1 MRTARHIVGR
11 RALAA
16 LFTVGAVTV
25 AAACGSS
32 SGSSDTAA
40 DSGTGDLTIVAS
52 TNVWGAVAEAVAGD
66 GVTVE
71 SLIRDPSADPHSYEA
86 SASDAAE
93 LTDAD
98 LVVVNGGGYDS
109 FATSFVADRDSST
122 VVDVSALVAGQAGHD
137 AASENSGTAAAA
149 ATTTADDHD
158 HDHASETAGAD
169 DHAEDDHAGHDHS
182 DPSTNE
188 HYWYDPTIVA
198 AVANDIADKLAGL
211 DAAEADTYRANAAQ
225 FVDSLSAVTA
235 QLESIAARH
244 SGAQVL
250 QTEPVATRMLLA
262 AGLDDVTPG
271 EFQNAIED
279 GSDPSAASLAETEA
293 LASSPDVRALVY
305 NTQTTDAVTTRIRST
320 AEAAGLPIVE
330 VTETLPDGVSFVDW
344 QLAAAT
350 ALGNALD
357 TER

>member
-32 SGSSDTAA
+32 SGSSDTSTT
-40 DSGTGDLTIVAS
+40 DSGAGGLTIVAS

-109 FATSFVADRDSST
+109 FATDFVADRDNST
-122 VVDVSALVAGQAGHD
+122 VVDVSTLVAGQAGHD
-137 AASENSGTAAAA
+137 AASENSGAAAA
-149 ATTTADDHD
+149 ATTTEDD
-158 HDHASETAGAD
+158 HDHASETTGAD
-169 DHAEDDHAGHDHS
+169 DHAEDDHAGHDHA

-211 DAAEADTYRANAAQ
+211 DAADADTYRANAAQ

-235 QLESIAARH
+235 ELESIAARH

-262 AGLDDVTPG
+262 AGLDDVTPT

-320 AEAAGLPIVE
+320 AEAAGLPVVE
-330 VTETLPDGVSFVDW
+330 VTETLPDGVTFVDW

-350 ALGNALD
+350 ALANALD

>member
-1 MRTARHIVGR
+1 MRTARHGVGR
-11 RALAA
+11 RAFAA

-32 SGSSDTAA
+32 TDST
-40 DSGTGDLTIVAS
+40 DSGDTTTGNADLTIVAS
-52 TNVWGAVAEAVAGD
+52 TNVWGAVAQAVAGD

-86 SASDAAE
+86 SAADAAA
-93 LTDAD
+93 LVDAD

-109 FATSFVADRDSST
+109 FATDAVADRDAAT
-122 VVDVSALVAGQAGHD
+122 VVDVADLVNPGAAGD
-137 AASENSGTAAAA
+137 R
-149 ATTTADDHD
+149 DHD
-158 HDHASETAGAD
+158 HEAEGHDHSGD
-169 DHAEDDHAGHDHS
+169 DHAGDDHAGHDHS
-182 DPSTNE
+182 DPATNE

-198 AVANDIADKLAGL
+198 SAANDIADKLAGL
-211 DAAEADTYRANAAQ
+211 DSADAQTYRDNAAK
-225 FVDSLSAVTA
+225 FIDDLSVVTSE
-235 QLESIAARH
+235 LESIAAKH
-244 SGAQVL
+244 SGAKVL
-250 QTEPVATRMLLA
+250 QTEPVATHMVQA

-279 GSDPSAASLAETEA
+279 GSDPSAAALAETEA

-305 NTQTTDAVTTRIRST
+305 NTQTTDAVTSRIRST
-320 AEAAGLPIVE
+320 AEGAGLPIVE
-330 VTETLPDGVSFVDW
+330 VTETLPDGVTFVDW

-350 ALGNALD
+350 ALANALD